1 MPYVWQTED
10 EQRDDSMTS
19 GSYIPAR
26 GAGPHATFRRL
37 HRLPGRARA
46 AAAVLLVC
54 AAAPVAGLVV
64 ETFAGGAVG
73 AAVSAHPYVVHAV
86 ALGVAGGALLA
97 LEPPRSASP
106 LAYARQLHARF
117 LELQSTFDADDR
129 RRPGEGKEKED
140 DRVPSEP

>member
-1 MPYVWQTED
+1 MAH
-10 EQRDDSMTS
+10 
-19 GSYIPAR
+19 GSSSLPRVA
-26 GAGPHATFRRL
+26 APNATLSRLRRL
-37 HRLPGRARA
+37 PRRARA
-46 AAAVLLVC
+46 ATAVLLVC

-64 ETFAGGAVG
+64 GTFAGGAVG

-97 LEPPRSASP
+97 FEPPRSASP

-117 LELQSTFDADDR
+117 LELQSTFDVDDR

-140 DRVPSEP
+140 DRVSFQP